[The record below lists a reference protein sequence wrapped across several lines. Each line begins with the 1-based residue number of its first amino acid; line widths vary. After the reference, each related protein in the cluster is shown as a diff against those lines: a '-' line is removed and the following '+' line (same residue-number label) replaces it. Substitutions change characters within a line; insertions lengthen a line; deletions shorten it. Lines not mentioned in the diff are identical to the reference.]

1 MMELAV
7 LFGVAC
13 SAGFLALVA
22 FAGLGLFLDGLRA
35 FGAWLDRFMRARS

>member
-13 SAGFLALVA
+13 LAAFMAVVA

-35 FGAWLDRFMRARS
+35 LFAWLDRFMRAGS